1 MKTVRLRA
9 AAKINLY
16 LEILGVR
23 PDNFHELV
31 MVLQSVD
38 LADTVTLR
46 AAPTTRVS
54 CSHPL
59 VPNDRTNLAVRAVE
73 VLQKH
78 TGIDEGVEIVIEKR
92 IPVASGLAGGSTDAA
107 AVLAGLNV
115 LWDLGLTQ
123 RQLQSLGAQIGSDIP
138 FCVTGGTA
146 LAMGRGE
153 VLSPLPALKG
163 VYLVLAK
170 LADLQVSTAWAYQ
183 TYRREYLSEGT
194 APRARTSA
202 LLSAVASQEVARIAP
217 LLHNDLERAVLP
229 AYPQVSALREHLVS
243 AGALG
248 AMMSGSGPA
257 VFGLARD
264 RAHAEAVC
272 AVLAGEPGLEL
283 FVCKTQQA
291 GILMEESESSD
302 L

>member
-1 MKTVRLRA
+1 MKTIRLRA
-9 AAKINLY
+9 AAKVNLY

-46 AAPTTRVS
+46 AAPTTGVR

-59 VPNDRTNLAVRAVE
+59 VPNDRTNLALRAVE
-73 VLQKH
+73 VVQKH

-107 AVLAGLNV
+107 AVLVGLNA

-123 RQLQSLGAQIGSDIP
+123 GQLQSLGAQIGSDVP

-153 VLSPLPALKG
+153 VLSALPALRG

-170 LADLQVSTAWAYQ
+170 IADLQVSTAWAYQ
-183 TYRREYLSEGT
+183 TYRREHLGAGA

-202 LLSAVASQEVARIAP
+202 LLSAVASREVARIAP

-229 AYPQVSALREHLVS
+229 AHPQVSALRERLAV

-248 AMMSGSGPA
+248 AMMSGSGPS
-257 VFGLARD
+257 VFGLASD
-264 RAHAEAVC
+264 RAHAEAIC
-272 AVLAGEPGLEL
+272 AALAEDPSLEL
-283 FVCKTQQA
+283 FVCQTQQA
-291 GILMEESESSD
+291 GILFAESQPSG